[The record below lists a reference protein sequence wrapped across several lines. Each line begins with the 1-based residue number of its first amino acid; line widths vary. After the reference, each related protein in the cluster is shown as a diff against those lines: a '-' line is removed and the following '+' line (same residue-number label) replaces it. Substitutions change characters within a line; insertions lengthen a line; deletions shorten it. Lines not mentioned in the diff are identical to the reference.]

1 MTISVHSTVLVVDDQ
16 DAAVDFYVG
25 VLGWQ
30 KTIDNMMGPDHRFLV
45 VTPPGHETGL
55 SLGQPHIHGKP
66 ATTTASPQ
74 DAGIYLVSDD
84 LLAECARLAAL
95 GVVFHMEPEPMPWG
109 GHGAVFADPFGN
121 KFFITD
127 AS

>member
-1 MTISVHSTVLVVDDQ
+1 VDDQ
-16 DAAVDFYVG
+16 DAAVRFYCDVM
-25 VLGWQ
+25 GWHVVV
-30 KTIDNMMGPDHRFLV
+30 DNQMGPDHRFLV
-45 VTPPGHETGL
+45 VTPPGHKTGFA
-55 SLGQPHIHGKP
+55 LGQPHIHGKAA
-66 ATTTASPQ
+66 ATADSPQ

-84 LLAECARLAAL
+84 LLADCATLRER
-95 GVVFHMEPEPMPWG
+95 GVVFHMEPESMPWG